1 MAAMEPMSD
10 HNRPPGTSARIPAR
24 TRSQAMD
31 WSLVL
36 ASQGI
41 ETVIEEHP
49 ESGWGLVIA
58 ATEEARALSAI
69 EQYHRENRH
78 WPWQREVREILFD
91 WAATLWVVITCVFFQ
106 FQSSLPWLTSRGA
119 VDSVLVARGE
129 WWRCFTATTLHGDL
143 LHLATNS
150 LFGLILLGF
159 AMGRFG
165 TGLGL
170 MTAYLAGVV
179 GNLFSLA
186 LHPSP
191 HHSLGASGVVMGALG
206 MLAAQS
212 LRVFPSASRLWKRSL
227 GGLVA
232 GTMLFVLLGL
242 HPDSDIPAHLGGFV
256 AGNVLGAILVCFP
269 KLPRHAP
276 ANVLAL
282 LAFAW
287 LLIWPWLLAFRAA
300 G

>member
-1 MAAMEPMSD
+1 MAAMEPISD

-41 ETVIEEHP
+41 ETLIEEHP

-58 ATEEARALSAI
+58 ATEQAHALSAI

-91 WAATLWVVITCVFFQ
+91 WAASLWVVITCVFFQ

-212 LRVFPSASRLWKRSL
+212 LWVFPRAARLWKISL

-242 HPDSDIPAHLGGFV
+242 HPDSDIPAHLGGFL
-256 AGNVLGAILVCFP
+256 AGIAFGG
-269 KLPRHAP
+269 
-276 ANVLAL
+276 L
-282 LAFAW
+282 LAWMHRPRRNATVDVIAGAVFVGLLLFPWW
-287 LLIWPWLLAFRAA
+287 LAA
-300 G
+300 RGHW